1 MESLFT
7 YIRRQLDTQYSV
19 NEIKS
24 LASIICSDSLNIS
37 TIELYT
43 GKYTDLSADKAQK
56 IQDIVERLLRHEPIQ
71 YIIGTTIFCNLMF
84 KVTPDVLI
92 PRPETEELVNLIA
105 HENNGKVSILDIG
118 TGSGCIA
125 ISLNKRLPETSVTGW
140 DISKEALKIATCNNS
155 NIKTDVNFKE
165 RDIFNLPPN
174 ISEQFDIIVSNPPY
188 VTEKE
193 KEEMQPEVLY
203 HEPSIALFVEDND
216 PLRYYR
222 QIAEY
227 ASKALKTDGK
237 LYFEINQRFGKETA
251 EILQRK
257 NFKQIRILKDFYQND
272 RIVAAI
278 R

>member
-56 IQDIVERLLRHEPIQ
+56 IQYILERLLHHEPIQ
-71 YIIGTTIFCNLMF
+71 YIIGTTIFCNLTF

-92 PRPETEELVNLIA
+92 PRPETEELVNLIV
-105 HENNGKVSILDIG
+105 HESNGKVNILDIG

-125 ISLNKRLPETSVTGW
+125 ISLNKHLPEASVTGW
-140 DISKEALKIATCNNS
+140 DISKKALKIATYNNN
-155 NIKTDVNFKE
+155 NIKTNVNFKE

-174 ISEQFDIIVSNPPY
+174 TSEQFDIIVSNPPY

-222 QIAEY
+222 QIAKY
-227 ASKALKTDGK
+227 ASKALTTDGK
-237 LYFEINQRFGKETA
+237 LYFEINQHFGKETA
-251 EILQRK
+251 EILQK
-257 NFKQIRILKDFYQND
+257 EHFKEIRILKDFYQND
-272 RIVAAI
+272 RIVAAV

>member
-7 YIRRQLDTQYSV
+7 YIRLKLEALYSLS
-19 NEIKS
+19 EIKS
-24 LASIICSDSLNIS
+24 LASIICSDSLKIS

-43 GKYTDLSADKAQK
+43 CKYTDLSADKAQK
-56 IQDIVERLLRHEPIQ
+56 IQDIIERLLRHEPIQ
-71 YIIGTTIFCNLMF
+71 YIIGSTTFCHLTF

-105 HENNGKVSILDIG
+105 LENKGKAKILDIG

-125 ISLNKRLPETSVTGW
+125 ISLAKRRPELSITGW
-140 DISKEALKIATCNNS
+140 DISKEALKIASLNN
-155 NIKTDVNFKE
+155 NNLKANVNFKE
-165 RDIFNLPPN
+165 QDIFNLPSN
-174 ISEQFDIIVSNPPY
+174 SSEQFDIIVSNPPY

-193 KEEMQPEVLY
+193 KEGMQPEVLY
-203 HEPSIALFVEDND
+203 HEPSIALFVKDDD

-222 QIAEY
+222 KIAEY
-227 ASKALKTDGK
+227 ASKALTAEGK
-237 LYFEINQRFGKETA
+237 LYFEINQHFGEETA
-251 EILQRK
+251 EVLK
-257 NFKQIRILKDFYQND
+257 AYHFKQIRILKDFYQND